1 MSTALGVSYI
11 GFFAGRTGKA
21 QDGTGKR
28 GRMKTGLFI
37 NEEIDNDEKNR
48 RIGSGVR
55 GREWALFERW
65 RGKTELYQRT
75 NTESLINIVKKLA
88 GKREIILLTGSFYQT
103 F

>member
-1 MSTALGVSYI
+1 
-11 GFFAGRTGKA
+11 
-21 QDGTGKR
+21 
-28 GRMKTGLFI
+28 MKTGLYI
-37 NEEIDNDEKNR
+37 NEDWTIYNEEIDNDEKNR